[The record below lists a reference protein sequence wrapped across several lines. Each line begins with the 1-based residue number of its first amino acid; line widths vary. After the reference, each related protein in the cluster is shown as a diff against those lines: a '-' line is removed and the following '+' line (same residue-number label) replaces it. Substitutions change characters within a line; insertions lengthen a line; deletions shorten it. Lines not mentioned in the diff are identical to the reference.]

1 MAMRR
6 RDFIKGIAGSA
17 ATGWPLAGQAQQ
29 PAPVIGFLHIGSADA
44 YTNRALAAFRQGLRE
59 TGYVEGQNV
68 TIEYRFAE
76 NKGDRLPALAAD
88 LVKRQVNLILELS
101 GGPPTALAIKAAT
114 STIPVVIAFGSNPV
128 KLGLVAS
135 FNRPGGNITGVTFFT
150 TELVPK
156 RVEFVCELLP
166 QARSIAYLRS
176 GPQTSSVTTE
186 QSEADALKTARDLGR
201 QLLVSKVDSAQEL
214 NDAFSAIINAHPDAL
229 LIASNPL
236 FDNSEIIDRLAALT
250 LKSRL
255 PAIYQDRAFPAAG
268 GLMSYGA
275 NIGEAFRAAG
285 VYAGRILKGEKP
297 ADLPFQQSTKVE
309 LVINLKTAKTLGLT
323 IPLPLL
329 GRADEVME

>member
-1 MAMRR
+1 
-6 RDFIKGIAGSA
+6 
-17 ATGWPLAGQAQQ
+17 
-29 PAPVIGFLHIGSADA
+29 
-44 YTNRALAAFRQGLRE
+44 
-59 TGYVEGQNV
+59 
-68 TIEYRFAE
+68 
-76 NKGDRLPALAAD
+76 LAAD
-88 LVKRQVNLILELS
+88 LVKRRVNLILELS

-114 STIPVVIAFGSNPV
+114 STIPVVIAFGANPV

-135 FNRPGGNITGVTFFT
+135 FNRPGGNVTGVTFFT

-156 RVEFVCELLP
+156 RVELVCELLP

-214 NDAFSAIINAHPDAL
+214 NDAFSAIVNAHPDAL

-236 FDNSEIIDRLAALT
+236 FDNSEIIDRLAAFT

-275 NIGEAFRAAG
+275 NTSEAFRAAG
-285 VYAGRILKGEKP
+285 VYAGRILKGENP

-309 LVINLKTAKTLGLT
+309 LVVNLKTAKTLGLT

-329 GRADEVME
+329 GRADEVIE